1 MWYKHC
7 YYYFKQIVIVID
19 LVKLVQTSK
28 ILEIENF
35 AEVISTNFY
44 IRKYGSQ
51 EEADKVFNALK
62 ETCKSEEEFLEIR
75 ERKMQSDVPLE
86 QFNALME
93 YIYSFQSFTTV
104 VNREEMEI
112 SLMDAVQNDPDSLK
126 LVVEIME
133 DFSHLI
139 NEKFGYNKE
148 LIKEKLL
155 REINDKITFTIKET
169 REELGFK
176 NQRTFKKWLNYFY
189 GNKFDNCRKFNLL
202 EYIDVIKKFFLKP
215 EEHTIDLNNNIDEYK
230 KRLADGI
237 VIKKSNLIKL
247 TNNDYKLL
255 KNEIDDLKEFEIIKL
270 PENVD
275 FYPYSVAQLIIK
287 NLE

>member
-51 EEADKVFNALK
+51 EEVDKVFNALK
-62 ETCKSEEEFLEIR
+62 ETCTTEEEFLKMR
-75 ERKMQSDVPLE
+75 ERKIQSDVPLE

-93 YIYSFQSFTTV
+93 YIYTLQSFTTV
-104 VNREEMEI
+104 VDREKMEI
-112 SLMDAVQNDPDSLK
+112 SLMHDVQNNPDSWN
-126 LVVEIME
+126 LVLEIMD
-133 DFSHLI
+133 DFSQLI
-139 NEKFGYNKE
+139 NEKFGSNKE

-155 REINDKITFTIKET
+155 LEINDKITFTIKET

-202 EYIDVIKKFFLKP
+202 EYIEVIKKFFLKP

-230 KRLADGI
+230 KRLTEGI